1 MDEVLLNQ
9 RGTHSSNRGRY
20 FGDERPSA
28 AAGSRRWSTP
38 AAGGTIGG
46 ARRRRAEEGRRGSN
60 LIEIGSYG
68 GGMVRRTHLGAPWA

>member
-1 MDEVLLNQ
+1 MILLNQ
-9 RGTHSSNRGRY
+9 RGKHSSNHGHC

-38 AAGGTIGG
+38 AADGTIGG
-46 ARRRRAEEGRRGSN
+46 ARRRWAEEGRRGSN

-68 GGMVRRTHLGAPWA
+68 GGTVRRTHLGAPWA